1 MVLVV
6 LLGAAGFA
14 TNPVVVGEVVR
25 LAGAGRALPMALATS
40 AFQVGIALGSWAG
53 GAALTSTLNTQG
65 PPLAGTALALLAL
78 VPLGLLAAT
87 HRKAAPG
94 GPSGPSA
101 QGAQGEQAGQDLAVG
116 HPADAHRV
124 DPAPEPSARR
134 R

>member
-1 MVLVV
+1 
-6 LLGAAGFA
+6 
-14 TNPVVVGEVVR
+14 
-25 LAGAGRALPMALATS
+25 
-40 AFQVGIALGSWAG
+40 
-53 GAALTSTLNTQG
+53 
-65 PPLAGTALALLAL
+65 LAL

-94 GPSGPSA
+94 GPSA
-101 QGAQGEQAGQDLAVG
+101 QGEQGEQAGQDLAIG

>member
-1 MVLVV
+1 M
-6 LLGAAGFA
+6 G
-14 TNPVVVGEVVR
+14 TSS
-25 LAGAGRALPMALATS
+25 LPMALATS

-53 GAALTSTLNTQG
+53 GAALTSSLNAQG
-65 PPLAGTALALLAL
+65 PPLAGTALALLAP

-94 GPSGPSA
+94 GPSE
-101 QGAQGEQAGQDLAVG
+101 QGEQAGQDLAVG
-116 HPADAHRV
+116 HPADTHRV